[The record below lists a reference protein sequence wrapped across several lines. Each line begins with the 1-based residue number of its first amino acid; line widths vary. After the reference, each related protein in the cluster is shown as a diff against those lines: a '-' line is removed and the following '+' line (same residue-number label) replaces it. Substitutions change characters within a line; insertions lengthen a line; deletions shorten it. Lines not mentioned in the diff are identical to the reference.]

1 LSNPRSP
8 SYHASNSHAARS
20 MPRFAIARLTVALG
34 LLAPGIARGEVVKV
48 EVTRRVDVL
57 GGRSFGAAGPYEW
70 LEGRILFAFDPANRS
85 NSRIVD
91 LGLGPR
97 NAEGKVEAWA
107 DFAVLKPK
115 RPLADGVALVEVS
128 NRGLKLGLQFLDYG
142 TGALHPAT
150 EADFGDGLLMRLG
163 LTVIWVGWQHDVPVD
178 PDLIRLHAPVAT
190 GPGGAQLT
198 GLLRAD
204 WVIPRPVK
212 SLSIAHANH
221 VAYPADT
228 GAAENVL
235 TVRDGRYARRT
246 VVPRSA
252 WRFAREEPGRV
263 VPDPTRI
270 YLTSGFEP
278 GRIYE
283 LVYRSRSPK
292 VAGLGL
298 AVIRDVISYARHEP
312 SALFPARYGIVFGIS
327 QSGRFLRHF
336 LYQGFNT
343 DEAGRAAY
351 DGVMV
356 HVAGGGRGSFNHRF
370 AQPSRDAHRYDT
382 FFYPTD
388 VYPFSSSTQTDPLT
402 GVRDG
407 LFAHQLVETNLPKVF
422 QTNSGYEYWG
432 RAASLIHTTVDGSA
446 DLAPHPNERIYHLAG
461 AQHAPGSF
469 PPPEAAR
476 HPGSRAY
483 RGNPVDYVAPMR
495 ALLVRMIEWVRDGVE
510 PPPSAYPHIA
520 DGTLVPLERYRIPSI
535 PDLATPAVVHHADRL
550 DFGPDW
556 PRGLITH
563 QPPKLGEPYPAL
575 VPQVDSLGNE
585 LGGVRTVEL
594 EVPLA
599 SYPTWNL
606 RVGMPGDTTEL
617 TRILGSYLPLP
628 RTDAE
633 RRTARDPR
641 PSIASLYPS
650 REAFLAR
657 ARSVATRLVAER
669 LLLADDVERV
679 VARAAAQW
687 DWIGGR

>member
-1 LSNPRSP
+1 MSRLAVFRVS
-8 SYHASNSHAARS
+8 AA
-20 MPRFAIARLTVALG
+20 LCLVAPAPA
-34 LLAPGIARGEVVKV
+34 LAEVVKV

-57 GGRSFGAAGPYEW
+57 GGRSFGAAGAYEW
-70 LEGRILFAFDPANRS
+70 LEGRILFAFDPANRA
-85 NSRIVD
+85 NARIVD
-91 LGLGPR
+91 LGLAPR
-97 NAEGKVEAWA
+97 NPDGKVEAWA
-107 DFAVLKPK
+107 DFAVLRPK
-115 RPLADGVALVEVS
+115 TPLPDGVALVEVS
-128 NRGLKLGLQFLDYG
+128 NRGLKLGLQFLDYA
-142 TGALHPAT
+142 TGALHPTA

-163 LTVIWVGWQHDVPVD
+163 LTVIWVGWQHDVPLD

-190 GPGGAQLT
+190 GPGGEELS

-204 WVIPRPVK
+204 WVVPRPAK

-228 GAAENVL
+228 SAVENQL
-235 TVRDGRYARRT
+235 TVRDGRYAERT

-252 WRFAREEPGRV
+252 WRFAREEAGRV
-263 VPDPTRI
+263 VPDPTRL
-270 YLTSGFEP
+270 YLASGFEP

-283 LVYRSRSPK
+283 LVYRSRNPR

-298 AVIRDVISYARHEP
+298 AVIRDVISYARHDP
-312 SALFPARYGIVFGIS
+312 SALFPVRYGIVYGIS

-343 DEAGRAAY
+343 DEAGRPAY

-388 VYPFSSSTQTDPLT
+388 VYPFSSATQTDPIT
-402 GVRDG
+402 GLRDG

-446 DLAPHPNERIYHLAG
+446 DLAPHPNERIYLLAG

-469 PPPEAAR
+469 PPPQAAR

-495 ALLVRMIEWVRDGVE
+495 ALLVRMIEWVRDGVT
-510 PPPSAYPHIA
+510 PPPSAYPQLA
-520 DGTLVPLERYRIPSI
+520 DGTLVPLERYRFPTIS
-535 PDLATPAVVHHADRL
+535 DLAAPTVVHQADRL

-556 PRGLITH
+556 PRGLITN

-606 RVGMPGDTTEL
+606 RVGLPGDTREL

-628 RTDAE
+628 RTEAE
-633 RRTARDPR
+633 RKAARDPR

-657 ARSVATRLVAER
+657 ARSVAERLVRER
-669 LLLADDVERV
+669 VLLADDVDRV
-679 VARAAAQW
+679 VGRAAAQW
-687 DWIGGR
+687 DWVMTR